1 MNLSGPLERNS
12 ELKVPVQPRSRLVR
26 KYALLISLLV
36 ANLLIVSGGVEFY
49 FSYQEIKLAQ
59 QRIQREKA
67 NAAASVI
74 DRFVKE
80 VEAQMGWTTHA
91 SFLAPK
97 EALAQRRLDFQR
109 LLRQAPEIT
118 EIVYVDGAG
127 REQLVVSR
135 LSIDVVASGKD
146 YSLNPKFSVARDKG
160 QYYSPVYFRR
170 KSEPFL
176 SLGLRGQLREKG
188 IIIAEVNLKFVW
200 ELISR
205 MDVGVEGS
213 AFVVDSNGLLIAHRD
228 ISLVLRKTDLS
239 ALPQVVV
246 ARAEADTGGAE
257 IVGSIAK
264 GLNGQDVLSSHAAI
278 TPLGWLVFV
287 ESPLTEAFAPLYD
300 SLIRTAVLLAAGIA
314 RSIIA
319 GLLLARRI
327 VQPIQALQLG
337 ASRIAAGELDHQ
349 IDVTTGDE
357 IEVLAD
363 EFNEMTDKLR
373 ESYDN
378 VERVSALKRYFSPH
392 LAEQIIASKDGKLTR
407 SHRCEIS
414 VVFCDLR
421 NFTEFS
427 SVAEPEE
434 AMRVLEQYYIVLG
447 TQLRQFEATIGF
459 FAGDG
464 LMAFFNDPLPCL
476 DHAARAV
483 RMAIAMQEQM
493 EILIE
498 GWTKRGL
505 KLGFGVGIATGYAT
519 LGHIGTE
526 DQFHYTA
533 IGSVVNL
540 SSRLCDV
547 AKSGEIMV
555 SEAVYAEAEA
565 SIVVNPGGEHAS
577 RGFQSQCLLSRLSAS
592 NSRISEISCELHS
605 FPFIIKN

>member
-1 MNLSGPLERNS
+1 MNEPRPEEKTF
-12 ELKVPVQPRSRLVR
+12 ELNPPAKPRSRLVR

-36 ANLLIVSGGVEFY
+36 AGALFVSGGVEIY
-49 FSYQEIKLAQ
+49 YSYEETKLALQ
-59 QRIQREKA
+59 HIQREKA
-67 NAAASVI
+67 ISAAAVI

-97 EALAQRRLDFQR
+97 QALIQRRFDFLR

-118 EIVYVDGAG
+118 EIAYVDGSG
-127 REQLVVSR
+127 REQLLVSR
-135 LSIDVVASGKD
+135 LSIDVVGSGKN
-146 YSLNPKFSVARDKG
+146 YTNNPKFSVARTKG
-160 QYYSPVYFRR
+160 RYFSPVYFRR
-170 KSEPFL
+170 ESEPYL
-176 SLGLRGQLREKG
+176 SLGLRGQRREKG
-188 IIIAEVNLKFVW
+188 VTIAEVNLKFVW
-200 ELISR
+200 DLISR
-205 MDVGVEGS
+205 MDVGRAGS

-239 ALPQVVV
+239 ALPQVVA
-246 ARAEADTGGAE
+246 AREAAASDGADVVGG
-257 IVGSIAK
+257 IAK
-264 GLNGQDVLSSHAAI
+264 GLGGREVLSSHAAI
-278 TPLGWLVFV
+278 APLGWLVFV

-300 SLIRTAVLLAAGIA
+300 SLIRTAIL
-314 RSIIA
+314 IIA
-319 GLLLARRI
+319 GIMLSVLAGILLARRI

-337 ASRIAAGELDHQ
+337 ASRVAAGELDHH

-357 IEVLAD
+357 LEDLAQ
-363 EFNEMTDKLR
+363 EFNEMSLKLH

-392 LAEQIIASKDGKLTR
+392 LAEQIISSEGGQLTE
-407 SHRCEIS
+407 SHRREIS

-434 AMRVLEQYYIVLG
+434 AMRVLEQYYVALG

-464 LMAFFNDPLPCL
+464 LMAFFNDPLPCP

-483 RMAIAMQEQM
+483 RMAMAMQEDM
-493 EILIE
+493 GKLIE

-505 KLGFGVGIATGYAT
+505 NLGFGVGIATGYAT

-540 SSRLCDV
+540 SSRLCDQ
-547 AKSGEIMV
+547 AKSGDILIA
-555 SEAVYAEAEA
+555 EAVYAESEDL
-565 SIVVNPGGEHAS
+565 VEVEPGGEFALK
-577 RGFQSQCLLSRLSAS
+577 GFPKPVTALRVVALSEE
-592 NSRISEISCELHS
+592 NT
-605 FPFIIKN
+605 

>member
-1 MNLSGPLERNS
+1 MNESSPMERDS
-12 ELKVPVQPRSRLVR
+12 ELKVPVKPRSRLVR

-36 ANLLIVSGGVEFY
+36 AGVLTVSGGVEIY
-49 FSYQEIKLAQ
+49 FSYQEIKVAQ
-59 QRIQREKA
+59 QRIQWEKA
-67 NAAASVI
+67 TSAAAVI

-91 SFLAPK
+91 SFLDPK
-97 EALAQRRLDFQR
+97 EAIIQRRFDFLR

-118 EIVYVDGAG
+118 EITYVDGAG
-127 REQLVVSR
+127 QEQLQVSR
-135 LSIDVVASGKD
+135 LSLDVVASGKD
-146 YSLNPKFSVARDKG
+146 YTNDPKFSVAREKG
-160 QYYSPVYFRR
+160 QYFSPVYFRR
-170 KSEPFL
+170 ESEPYI
-176 SLGLRGQLREKG
+176 SLGLGGQRREKG

-200 ELISR
+200 DLISR
-205 MDVGVEGS
+205 MNVGPAGN

-228 ISLVLRKTDLS
+228 ISLVLRKTNLS
-239 ALPQVVV
+239 ALPQVVS
-246 ARAEADTGGAE
+246 ARAEAVSGEADKVGG
-257 IVGSIAK
+257 IAK
-264 GLNGQDVLSSHAAI
+264 GLNGQDVLSSHAVIA
-278 TPLGWLVFV
+278 PLGWLVFV
-287 ESPLTEAFAPLYD
+287 ESPLSEAFAPLYD
-300 SLIRTAVLLAAGIA
+300 SLIRTAVLIAVGIVL
-314 RSIIA
+314 SIIA

-337 ASRIAAGELDHQ
+337 ASRIAAGELDHN
-349 IDVTTGDE
+349 IDVATGDE
-357 IEVLAD
+357 LETLAD
-363 EFNEMTDKLR
+363 EFNEMTEKLR
-373 ESYDN
+373 ESHDK

-392 LAEQIIASKDGKLTR
+392 LAEQIIASKDGQLTQ

-464 LMAFFNDPLPCL
+464 LMAFFNDPLPCP
-476 DHAARAV
+476 DHATRAV

-493 EILIE
+493 GILIE
-498 GWTKRGL
+498 GWTKRGFN
-505 KLGFGVGIATGYAT
+505 LGFGVGIATGYAT

-547 AKSGEIMV
+547 AKNGEIMI
-555 SEAVYAEAEA
+555 SEAVYAEAED
-565 SIVVNPGGEHAS
+565 SVEVSSGGKHVLK
-577 RGFQSQCLLSRLSAS
+577 GFTKPVPVLKI
-592 NSRISEISCELHS
+592 ISLD
-605 FPFIIKN
+605 